1 MRLIAFLFIS
11 SLLISC
17 GSKKNTSIYNDES
30 INPESPE
37 NTSNYVV
44 YEPVRE
50 EDKVYFA
57 NKLGVNKSEILNG
70 KLYSFI
76 KEWEGTRYVYGGE
89 TKAGIDCSALMQH
102 LFKRVYNCV
111 LPRTAEEMGLN
122 EKFDLFKST
131 KHLQEGDLVF
141 FRINNDRMITH
152 VGIYLKN
159 NKFFNAN
166 LSGGAS
172 ISDLKNSYWKK
183 FYVVSGR
190 LKTPASK

>member
-1 MRLIAFLFIS
+1 MRLIAFLFFV

-17 GSKKNTSIYNDES
+17 GSKKNTYIYNDES
-30 INPESPE
+30 INPETPE

-44 YEPVRE
+44 YEPVPE
-50 EDKVYFA
+50 NDKVYFA
-57 NKLGVNKSEILNG
+57 KKLGVDKNEILNG

-76 KEWEGTRYVYGGE
+76 KEWEGTKYVYGGE

-102 LFKRVYNCV
+102 LFRSVYNCV
-111 LPRTAEEMGLN
+111 LPRTAEQMGLD
-122 EKFDLFKST
+122 EKFHLFKST
-131 KHLQEGDLVF
+131 KHLKEGDLVF
-141 FRINNDRMITH
+141 FRINDERIITH

-166 LSGGAS
+166 LTGGAS
-172 ISDLKNSYWKK
+172 ISDLKNDYWKK

-190 LKTPASK
+190 LKTPVEK

>member
-1 MRLIAFLFIS
+1 MRLIAFLFFA

-17 GSKKNTSIYNDES
+17 GSKKNTYIYNDES
-30 INPESPE
+30 INPETPE

-44 YEPVRE
+44 YDPVPE
-50 EDKVYFA
+50 NDKVYFA
-57 NKLGVNKSEILNG
+57 KKLGVDKNEILNG

-76 KEWEGTRYVYGGE
+76 KEWEGTKYVYGGE

-102 LFKRVYNCV
+102 LFRSVYNCA
-111 LPRTAEEMGLN
+111 LPRTAEQMGLD
-122 EKFDLFKST
+122 EKFHLFKST
-131 KHLQEGDLVF
+131 KHLKEGDLVF
-141 FRINNDRMITH
+141 FRINDERIITH

-166 LSGGAS
+166 LTGGAS
-172 ISDLKNSYWKK
+172 ISDLKNDYWKK

-190 LKTPASK
+190 LKTPVEK